1 MISVSAFTFFSFN
14 AGPTLY
20 FHTGTPGPVPY
31 RNAKALTCRLLS
43 EACCVS
49 TIPVQRQLSNEILT
63 DKTPAV
69 KPKSFILWF
78 PEALLSIH
86 FPYCEVPP
94 PLPGVFLFLLS
105 ECSSLHPM

>member
-20 FHTGTPGPVPY
+20 FHTETPGPVPY

-69 KPKSFILWF
+69 KPKSFIL
-78 PEALLSIH
+78 
-86 FPYCEVPP
+86 
-94 PLPGVFLFLLS
+94 
-105 ECSSLHPM
+105 

>member
-43 EACCVS
+43 ESLIS
-49 TIPVQRQLSNEILT
+49 TLDEVMNIQREGREKRREAEAELRNMENEL
-63 DKTPAV
+63 KA
-69 KPKSFILWF
+69 K
-78 PEALLSIH
+78 LLEIR
-86 FPYCEVPP
+86 
-94 PLPGVFLFLLS
+94 G
-105 ECSSLHPM
+105 